1 MDNLSKY
8 IIFCIIAIVINL
20 STQRV
25 IMELIFINNYF
36 LALLIGTLFGLVIKF
51 ILDKKYIF
59 AYSDSS
65 IKNNSLKFSFYS
77 FNGILTTLLFWGTE
91 SVFFFIYKT
100 NFAREFGALIGLTI
114 GYFIKYRLDKKYVLI
129 TSCLVH

>member
-1 MDNLSKY
+1 MDKLLKY
-8 IIFCIIAIVINL
+8 ILFCIIAIVINL
-20 STQRV
+20 STQRI

-114 GYFIKYRLDKKYVLI
+114 GYFIKYRLDKKYVFQ
-129 TSCLVH
+129 H

>member
-1 MDNLSKY
+1 MDKFLKY
-8 IIFCIIAIVINL
+8 IIFCIIAIIVNL
-20 STQRV
+20 GTQRI

-59 AYSDSS
+59 AYSDTS

-77 FNGILTTLLFWGTE
+77 FNGIITTFLFWGTD
-91 SVFFFIYKT
+91 SIFYFMYKT
-100 NFAREFGALIGLTI
+100 NFAREFGALIGLSI
-114 GYFIKYRLDKKYVLI
+114 GYFIKYRLDKKYVF
-129 TSCLVH
+129 HH

>member
-1 MDNLSKY
+1 MDNLLKY
-8 IIFCIIAIVINL
+8 ILFCIIAIVINL
-20 STQRV
+20 STQRI

-100 NFAREFGALIGLTI
+100 NFAREFGALIGLSI
-114 GYFIKYRLDKKYVLI
+114 GYFIKYRLDKKYVFQ
-129 TSCLVH
+129 H

>member
-1 MDNLSKY
+1 MDNLLKY
-8 IIFCIIAIVINL
+8 IIFCIIAILINL
-20 STQRV
+20 STQRI
-25 IMELIFINNYF
+25 IMELVFINNYF

-91 SVFFFIYKT
+91 SVFSFIYKT
-100 NFAREFGALIGLTI
+100 NFAREFGALIGLSI
-114 GYFIKYRLDKKYVLI
+114 GYFIKYRLDKKYVFQ
-129 TSCLVH
+129 H

>member
-1 MDNLSKY
+1 MDIFLKY
-8 IIFCIIAIVINL
+8 IIFCIIAIVVNL
-20 STQRV
+20 GTQRI
-25 IMELIFINNYF
+25 IMELVFINNYF

-59 AYSDSS
+59 AYSDTS

-77 FNGILTTLLFWGTE
+77 FNGIITTFLFWGTE
-91 SVFFFIYKT
+91 SIFYFVYKT

-114 GYFIKYRLDKKYVLI
+114 GYFIKYRLDKKYVF
-129 TSCLVH
+129 HN

>member
-1 MDNLSKY
+1 MDNLLKY
-8 IIFCIIAIVINL
+8 IIFCIIAILINL
-20 STQRV
+20 STQRI
-25 IMELIFINNYF
+25 IMELVFINNYF

-114 GYFIKYRLDKKYVLI
+114 GYFVKYRLDKKYVFQ
-129 TSCLVH
+129 H

>member
-1 MDNLSKY
+1 MDNLLKY
-8 IIFCIIAIVINL
+8 IIFCIIAILINL
-20 STQRV
+20 STQRI

-91 SVFFFIYKT
+91 SVFSSSTKPILLE
-100 NFAREFGALIGLTI
+100 NLEL
-114 GYFIKYRLDKKYVLI
+114 
-129 TSCLVH
+129 